1 MDDILAVDVGDPTH
15 DLVHKVP
22 DAAFMECPHLIT
34 FEVVE
39 KVSSFGELG
48 HDVSFL
54 SYVEILD
61 QA

>member
-15 DLVHKVP
+15 DLVHEVP

-48 HDVSFL
+48 HDVSF
-54 SYVEILD
+54 
-61 QA
+61 